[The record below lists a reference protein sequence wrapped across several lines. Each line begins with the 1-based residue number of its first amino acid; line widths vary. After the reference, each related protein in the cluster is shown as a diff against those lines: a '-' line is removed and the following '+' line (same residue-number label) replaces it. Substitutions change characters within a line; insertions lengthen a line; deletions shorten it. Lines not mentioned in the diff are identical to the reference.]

1 MQDFETWR
9 KEVIQKASIS
19 GGTIRRL
26 LSSFFKECCVS
37 SGTSKTEIIKM
48 LNKHCKW
55 LGTEQIS
62 NDDIVQIMGIS
73 ISTVQMA
80 RMPLEENES
89 EKEKKRGRPRKLDS
103 VAEPELVAWIKSES
117 LAGHDPSRSEVTVKA
132 QELLDKEG
140 KGVDLRCHWIDSF
153 LSRNCSPIQQ
163 KVVNPIEEERFEV
176 KEGVIEEWFDLLAT
190 MNTTSIHPSLMLNLD
205 EIGFGSSTMKM
216 AQINRCVR
224 RTILQSRKDFQSC
237 FCNLHDSCKW

>member
-62 NDDIVQIMGIS
+62 NNDIVQIMGIS

-117 LAGHDPSRSEVTVKA
+117 LACHDQSRSEVTVKA

-140 KGVDLRCHWIDSF
+140 KGVDLSRHWIDSF

-163 KVVNPIEEERFEV
+163 NVVKPIDALR
-176 KEGVIEEWFDLLAT
+176 L
-190 MNTTSIHPSLMLNLD
+190 
-205 EIGFGSSTMKM
+205 
-216 AQINRCVR
+216 
-224 RTILQSRKDFQSC
+224 
-237 FCNLHDSCKW
+237 